1 MDRPLLQAFLVQDA
15 IKCVLLTLI
24 NPQMLPSILPPS
36 GKASRCVRGAMRGVQ
51 KTLEALL

>member
-1 MDRPLLQAFLVQDA
+1 MQDA